1 MHLGLLGGMSQ
12 DTFEPDKMV
21 GFSENIRNHQIVKLL
36 REPLLHFI
44 FIGAAI
50 YLLYGVFAEPVP
62 EADDKTIVVS
72 AGEIEWMQ
80 TAWQKRWS
88 RPPTDAEFDGL
99 IQQYIKETVL
109 YREALTMGLNKHD
122 MVIRRRLAQK
132 LEFLAK
138 DLVALT
144 PPTDEELQTYF
155 SEHQD
160 RYQEPVLYTF
170 TQVFI
175 DPDKRGD
182 ATLARAEA
190 VKVTLIAEGESI
202 DNAGAL
208 GDDFMLQN
216 YYPEKDQV
224 EIQKLFGS
232 GFTESLLE
240 LSPGQW
246 HGPVLSGY
254 GVHLV
259 YVSNISEPPPP
270 VFAEVRERVTQD
282 WKIERG
288 EELNEQFYASLREQY
303 TIVIEEPEQK
313 DKAATLQ
320 EQAE

>member
-1 MHLGLLGGMSQ
+1 
-12 DTFEPDKMV
+12 
-21 GFSENIRNHQIVKLL
+21 VKLL
-36 REPLLHFI
+36 REPLVHFM
-44 FIGAAI
+44 FIGAVI
-50 YLLYGVFAEPVP
+50 YLLYGVFSEPVP
-62 EADDKTIVVS
+62 EAGDKTIVVS
-72 AGEIEWMQ
+72 AGEIAWMQ
-80 TAWQKRWS
+80 SSWQKRWN
-88 RPPTDAEFDGL
+88 RPPTAAEFDGL
-99 IQQYIKETVL
+99 IQQYVKETVL
-109 YREALTMGLNKHD
+109 YREALTMGLNQHD
-122 MVIRRRLAQK
+122 QVIRRRLAQK

-144 PPTDEELQTYF
+144 PPTDDELQMYF
-155 SEHQD
+155 SEHLD

-182 ATLARAEA
+182 TTLAKAEA
-190 VKVTLIAEGESI
+190 VKVTLIAEGKAI
-202 DNAGAL
+202 DDAGAL

-232 GFTESLLE
+232 GFTESLVE

-259 YVSNISEPPPP
+259 YVSSISEPPAP
-270 VFAEVRERVTQD
+270 VFTEVREHVEQD
-282 WKIERG
+282 WKMEKG
-288 EELNEQFYASLREQY
+288 EELNDKFYASLREQY
-303 TIVIEEPEQK
+303 TVVIEES
-313 DKAATLQ
+313 

>member
-1 MHLGLLGGMSQ
+1 M
-12 DTFEPDKMV
+12 
-21 GFSENIRNHQIVKLL
+21 KLL
-36 REPLLHFI
+36 REPLVHFM
-44 FIGAAI
+44 FIGAMI

-62 EADDKTIVVS
+62 EADDKTIVVT
-72 AGEIEWMQ
+72 AGEVEWMQ
-80 TAWQKRWS
+80 TAWQKRWN
-88 RPPTDAEFDGL
+88 RPPTAEEFDGL

-144 PPTDEELQTYF
+144 PPTDEELHAYF
-155 SEHQD
+155 DEHQE

-175 DPDKRGD
+175 DPDKRDDTTLDDAEAIKANLIAQGD
-182 ATLARAEA
+182 A
-190 VKVTLIAEGESI
+190 V
-202 DNAGAL
+202 DDPGAL

-216 YYPEKDQV
+216 YYPEKDVV

-232 GFTESLLE
+232 GFTESLAE

-259 YVSNISEPPPP
+259 YISSVSEPPAP
-270 VFAEVRERVTQD
+270 VLADVRERVVQD
-282 WKIERG
+282 WEMERG
-288 EELNEQFYASLREQY
+288 EELNNKFYASLRDQY
-303 TIVIEEPEQK
+303 TVVIEEPEQK
-313 DKAATLQ
+313 DKVAVVQ
-320 EQAE
+320 ETAE

>member
-1 MHLGLLGGMSQ
+1 
-12 DTFEPDKMV
+12 
-21 GFSENIRNHQIVKLL
+21 VKLL
-36 REPLLHFI
+36 REPLLHFM

-62 EADDKTIVVS
+62 EETDKTIVVS

-80 TAWQKRWS
+80 TSWQKRWN
-88 RPPTDAEFDGL
+88 RPPTEAEFDGL

-122 MVIRRRLAQK
+122 GVIRRRLAQK

-144 PPTDEELQTYF
+144 PPNEEELQAYF
-155 SEHQD
+155 TEHQD
-160 RYQEPVLYTF
+160 RYQAPTRYTF
-170 TQVFI
+170 TQVFA

-182 ATLARAEA
+182 AALDDAEKIKA
-190 VKVTLIAEGESI
+190 TLIAKGDVIE
-202 DNAGAL
+202 DAGAL

-216 YYPEKDQV
+216 YYPEKDPI
-224 EIQKLFGS
+224 EIQKYFGS
-232 GFTESLLE
+232 GFVESLVE

-259 YVSNISEPPPP
+259 YVSNVTEPPPP
-270 VFAEVRERVTQD
+270 VFADVSERVTQD
-282 WKIERG
+282 WKAERG
-288 EELNEQFYASLREQY
+288 EELNEKFYANLRDSY
-303 TIVIEEPEQK
+303 TIVIEAPEADKVAAAQEPEK
-313 DKAATLQ
+313 
-320 EQAE
+320 

>member
-1 MHLGLLGGMSQ
+1 M
-12 DTFEPDKMV
+12 
-21 GFSENIRNHQIVKLL
+21 KLL
-36 REPLLHFI
+36 REPLLHFM

-50 YLLYGVFAEPVP
+50 YLLYGVFAEPLP
-62 EADDKTIVVS
+62 EGDDKTIVVS

-80 TAWQKRWS
+80 ASWQKRWN
-88 RPPTDAEFDGL
+88 RPPTAQEFDGL

-109 YREALTMGLNKHD
+109 YREALTMGLNQHD
-122 MVIRRRLAQK
+122 QVIRRRLAQK

-144 PPTDEELQTYF
+144 PPTDEELLTYF
-155 SEHQD
+155 DAHQA
-160 RYQEPVLYTF
+160 RYQEPARYTF

-182 ATLARAEA
+182 ATLDDAEA
-190 VKVTLIAEGESI
+190 IKASLIVKGDAVE
-202 DNAGAL
+202 DPGAL

-216 YYPEKDQV
+216 WYPEKDAV

-232 GFTESLLE
+232 GFTESLVE

-246 HGPVLSGY
+246 HGPILSGY

-259 YVSNISEPPPP
+259 YVSSISEPPAP
-270 VFAEVRERVTQD
+270 VFAEVRERVTRD
-282 WKIERG
+282 WKADRG

-303 TIVIEEPEQK
+303 TVVIEKPDQDDTVAAAQEP
-313 DKAATLQ
+313 AR
-320 EQAE
+320 

>member
-1 MHLGLLGGMSQ
+1 LYYKEEDL
-12 DTFEPDKMV
+12 
-21 GFSENIRNHQIVKLL
+21 SEVKLL
-36 REPLLHFI
+36 REPLVHFM

-62 EADDKTIVVS
+62 EADDKTIVVT
-72 AGEIEWMQ
+72 AGEVEWMQ
-80 TAWQKRWS
+80 TAWQKRWN
-88 RPPTDAEFDGL
+88 RPPTAEEFDGL

-109 YREALTMGLNKHD
+109 YREALTMGLNQHD
-122 MVIRRRLAQK
+122 QVIRRRLAQK
-132 LEFLAK
+132 LGFLAK

-144 PPTDEELQTYF
+144 PPTEAELQSYF
-155 SEHQD
+155 DEHQD

-182 ATLARAEA
+182 ATLDDAESIKA
-190 VKVTLIAEGESI
+190 TLIAKGDTI
-202 DNAGAL
+202 DDAGAL

-216 YYPEKDQV
+216 YYPGKDAV

-232 GFTESLLE
+232 GFSESLVE

-259 YVSNISEPPPP
+259 YISSISEPPAPE
-270 VFAEVRERVTQD
+270 FAALRERVVQD
-282 WKIERG
+282 WEMERG
-288 EELNEQFYASLREQY
+288 EELNAKFYENLRSQY
-303 TIVIEEPEQK
+303 TVVIEEPDEE
-313 DKAATLQ
+313 DKVAVVQ
-320 EQAE
+320 ETAQ

>member
-1 MHLGLLGGMSQ
+1 M
-12 DTFEPDKMV
+12 
-21 GFSENIRNHQIVKLL
+21 
-36 REPLLHFI
+36 

-62 EADDKTIVVS
+62 EADDKTIVVT
-72 AGEIEWMQ
+72 AGEVEWMQ
-80 TAWQKRWS
+80 TAWQKRWN
-88 RPPTDAEFDGL
+88 RPPTAEEFDGL

-144 PPTDEELQTYF
+144 PPTDEELQAYF
-155 SEHQD
+155 DEHQE

-175 DPDKRGD
+175 DPDKRDDTTLDDAEAIKANLIAQGD
-182 ATLARAEA
+182 A
-190 VKVTLIAEGESI
+190 V
-202 DNAGAL
+202 DDPGAL

-216 YYPEKDQV
+216 YYPEKDVV

-232 GFTESLLE
+232 GFTESLAE

-259 YVSNISEPPPP
+259 YISSVSEPPAP
-270 VFAEVRERVTQD
+270 VLADVRERVVQD
-282 WKIERG
+282 WEMERG
-288 EELNEQFYASLREQY
+288 EELNNKFYASLRDQY
-303 TIVIEEPEQK
+303 TVVIEEPEQK
-313 DKAATLQ
+313 DKVAVVQ
-320 EQAE
+320 ETAE